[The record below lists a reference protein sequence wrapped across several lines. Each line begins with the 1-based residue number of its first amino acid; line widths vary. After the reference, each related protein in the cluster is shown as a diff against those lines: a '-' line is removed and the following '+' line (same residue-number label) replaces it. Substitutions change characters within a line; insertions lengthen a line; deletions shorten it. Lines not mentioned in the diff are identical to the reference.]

1 MLCVI
6 FFEKMRV
13 VILIVTLTSISSGLC
28 SGQRTDTL
36 RSKYHY
42 YYLADLDL
50 RTVGQWI
57 LKDSIAPSDNY
68 ITFKCMDSLTSKQK
82 KTRDYYF
89 PIFIKIVDKA
99 DGALAEVVGSHALS
113 YAKKYPKELADRFK
127 CCSTTQE
134 CCTELERFSSY
145 VGTEIMMADDDKKA
159 YNDLVNEMTKNYRD
173 WKTNKA
179 LKVLIDKV
187 DEIRRT
193 W

>member
-1 MLCVI
+1 MRVI
-6 FFEKMRV
+6 F
-13 VILIVTLTSISSGLC
+13 IATLTLISVGLC
-28 SGQRTDTL
+28 NGQRTDTL

-42 YYLADLDL
+42 YYLADIDL
-50 RTVGQWI
+50 KTVGQWI
-57 LKDSIAPSDNY
+57 LKDSIDPSDNY

-113 YAKKYPKELADRFK
+113 YTKKYPKELADRYK
-127 CCSTTQE
+127 CCSTTEE
-134 CCTELERFSSY
+134 CCKELEGFSSY
-145 VGTEIMMADDDKKA
+145 VGTEIMMADDHKKE
-159 YNDLVNEMTKNYRD
+159 YNNLKNEMTKNYKD
-173 WKTNKA
+173 WKTNKT
-179 LKVLIDKV
+179 LKVLIDKI